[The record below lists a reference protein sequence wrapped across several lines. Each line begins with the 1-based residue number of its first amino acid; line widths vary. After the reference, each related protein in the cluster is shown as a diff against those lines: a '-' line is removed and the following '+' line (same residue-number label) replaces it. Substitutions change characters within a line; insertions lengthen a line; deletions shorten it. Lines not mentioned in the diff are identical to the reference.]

1 MKIYFATSISGVIT
15 EDSNFNNRELIN
27 TLKEHGN
34 VLSEHFAN
42 ADIQSV
48 GEKELTDKFIH
59 DRDMGWIDESDC
71 IVADVTNPSLGVGYE
86 IRHGIVTGKKIL
98 CLKRKNGKRLSAMI
112 TGSGKVIVKEYSD
125 IKEAKIIIS
134 EFFKTNYE

>member
-1 MKIYFATSISGVIT
+1 MKIYFATSISGVIS
-15 EDSNFNNRELIN
+15 EDSNYNNTELIKI
-27 TLKEHGN
+27 LKEHGT

-42 ADIQSV
+42 ADIQSI
-48 GEKELTDKFIH
+48 GEQELSDKFIH

-98 CLKRKNGKRLSAMI
+98 CLKRRNGKRLSAMI
-112 TGSGKVIVKEYSD
+112 TGSGKVTVKEYSD
-125 IKEAKIIIS
+125 IKEAETIIR
-134 EFFKTNYE
+134 EFFSN

>member
-15 EDSNFNNRELIN
+15 EDSNYNNIELIKI
-27 TLKEHGN
+27 LKEYGT

-42 ADIQSV
+42 ADIQSI
-48 GEKELTDKFIH
+48 GEKELSDQFIH
-59 DRDMGWIDESDC
+59 DRDMGWIDESDS

-112 TGSGKVIVKEYSD
+112 TGNGKVTVKEYTD
-125 IKEAKIIIS
+125 IEEAKNIIGG
-134 EFFKTNYE
+134 FFSS

>member
-27 TLKEHGN
+27 ILKGYGT

-42 ADIQSV
+42 ADIQST
-48 GEKELTDKFIH
+48 GEKELPDKSIH
-59 DRDMGWIDESDC
+59 DRDLGWIDESEC

-86 IRHGIVTGKKIL
+86 IRYGMDRGKKIL
-98 CLKRKNGKRLSAMI
+98 CLKRNNGKRLSAMI
-112 TGSGKVIVKEYSD
+112 TGNGIVTVKEYSD
-125 IKEAKIIIS
+125 IKEAKNIIH
-134 EFFKTNYE
+134 EFFSK